1 MSGKL
6 SDLIKFR
13 NELNEFSAQLDI
25 DSLMRQQITKMLFL
39 AEHNPV
45 TTSDQLTG
53 VIARYQ
59 EYSDQYQGIVSA
71 YKKIITN
78 TENEIDQ
85 VGALLI
91 ESTCLLDDDQL
102 DALFRSPPRM
112 NRIPTKVQSEI
123 YQYSNTLY
131 PGLII
136 GPCDEKHIR
145 LLTASDPLY
154 LVGRDPLFLKDQIK
168 NFPEQYQNR
177 LGLYNNIE
185 LLPMNQFS
193 IVVVSDLFCHL
204 PYLQVID
211 YLQTI
216 IRLLR
221 PGGCVI
227 FAFNNCDIFEL
238 AKQAEL
244 GYITFSSQLKL
255 LKHCS
260 SMGYESLDFVN
271 CFVDPVN
278 SEFTSWAMLKKS
290 GNLSTVKRSQ
300 SSGLVGRK

>member
-1 MSGKL
+1 MSSKL
-6 SDLIKFR
+6 SDLVKFR
-13 NELNEFSAQLDI
+13 NELSEFLAQFDI

-45 TTSDQLTG
+45 TTADQLTG
-53 VIARYQ
+53 VVARYQ
-59 EYSDQYQGIVSA
+59 EYIDQYQGIVSA

-85 VGALLI
+85 IGTRLI
-91 ESTCLLDDDQL
+91 EATCPLNDDQL
-102 DALFRSPPRM
+102 DAIFRSPP
-112 NRIPTKVQSEI
+112 NRNLIPAKVQSGI

-131 PGLII
+131 PGLLL

-154 LVGRDPLFLKDQIK
+154 LVGRDLLFLKDQIK

-177 LGLYNNIE
+177 LGLYDNIE

-193 IVVVSDLFCHL
+193 IVVVPDLFCHL

-238 AKQAEL
+238 AKQVEL
-244 GYITFSSQLKL
+244 GHITFSSQSKL
-255 LKHCS
+255 LKNCAA
-260 SMGYESLDFVN
+260 MGYEFLEFDNS
-271 CFVDPVN
+271 FVDPVN
-278 SEFTSWAMLKKS
+278 YKFTSWAMLRKP
-290 GNLSTVKRSQ
+290 GNLSTVKRAQ